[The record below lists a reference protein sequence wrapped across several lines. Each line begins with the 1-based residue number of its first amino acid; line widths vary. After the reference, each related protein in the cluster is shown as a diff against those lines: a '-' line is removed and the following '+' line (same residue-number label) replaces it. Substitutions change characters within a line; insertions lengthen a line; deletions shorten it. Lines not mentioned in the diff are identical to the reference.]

1 MDTNNALYVQAKSL
15 LTEYMVKHHMR
26 KTPERFEV
34 LQAVCQMEDIFSID
48 QLDEKMQADSSFR
61 VSRATLFN
69 TLETLIDAQLVIK
82 HTLTRAAL
90 YEQNIDKHPRV
101 FMVCGQCGLVRRFE
115 KAEVTRFLGDIKNRQ
130 FFVRQPVLYLHGLC
144 RKCEMARRKELRLQ
158 QKKITTRK

>member
-1 MDTNNALYVQAKSL
+1 MDSNDPFYEQAKSL
-15 LTEYMVKHHMR
+15 LMEYMVKHHMR
-26 KTPERFEV
+26 KTSERFEV
-34 LQAVCQMEDIFSID
+34 LAAVCQMGDIFSID
-48 QLDEKMQADSSFR
+48 QLGEKMQEVSPFL

-90 YEQNIDKHPRV
+90 YEFNLDKRPRI

-115 KAEVTRFLGDIKNRQ
+115 KIEVTRFLSEIKNRQ

-144 RKCEMARRKELRLQ
+144 RKCEMARRKEMRMKG
-158 QKKITTRK
+158 KKVTTKK